1 MRASGNG
8 SHFVLSQNFS
18 PSCTAA
24 QSVIL
29 VCLQEAAEGAWK
41 GSPQIKTERPMVRIR
56 TRVLPEQPQCRE
68 PQGEPSNLRYFMA
81 LCVAPE
87 QGHVSTQ
94 RRLTVEKQNWLPLMS
109 ASQPVMGPCCD
120 QALRITKT
128 RVGCFVVCSTLWWSS
143 KGTGNHSMTWGFLPG
158 LRRIC
163 CSGCWREKPQRL
175 QWI

>member
-29 VCLQEAAEGAWK
+29 VCLQQAAEGAWK

-81 LCVAPE
+81 LGVAPE

-94 RRLTVEKQNWLPLMS
+94 RRLTVEKQN
-109 ASQPVMGPCCD
+109 
-120 QALRITKT
+120 
-128 RVGCFVVCSTLWWSS
+128 
-143 KGTGNHSMTWGFLPG
+143 
-158 LRRIC
+158 
-163 CSGCWREKPQRL
+163 
-175 QWI
+175 